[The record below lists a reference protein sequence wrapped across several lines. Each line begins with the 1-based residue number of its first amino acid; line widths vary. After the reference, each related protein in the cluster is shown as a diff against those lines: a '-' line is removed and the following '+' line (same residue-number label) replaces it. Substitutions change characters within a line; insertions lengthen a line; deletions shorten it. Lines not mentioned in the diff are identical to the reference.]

1 METVVDEII
10 TDKTISPAFQR
21 AVYQT
26 GWVTARAT
34 EIQQELTRGESKPF
48 DELVLHFGDPQG
60 FGQPPITS
68 MRQFLACLLCPN
80 CLDDPSYPVDV
91 KEKARRI
98 LKAKR
103 GCTISSYTDFVGL
116 RLVREDVAKFI
127 SRRDGYPADP
137 DDIILTNGGSIGIQI
152 GVEALGTSSLNNRGR
167 AGLMIPVPGF
177 YQYTARSIDFKFYK
191 IPYYLDEENNWNFN
205 TSELKRALDEAK
217 PHCTP
222 RGLVLVNPGN
232 PTGHVL
238 TYNTIRDVIKFCARE
253 KLVLFADEVYQ
264 ETLFTNEAQFHSC
277 KKVLRDL
284 GHEYIKFQLM
294 SIHSVSKGIYGE
306 CGLRGAYL
314 ELVAFSKEVK
324 RQFRNKLTPHSCP
337 STIGQAALSAMCNPP
352 QPGDESYEVFIKEK
366 MAILDSYQ
374 RKAKITTSMLNSL
387 EGMTCSEVTGALYA
401 FPRVHLPRKAI
412 EEAKLANCGPDE
424 FYCWQM
430 LEATGIT
437 PVCGYLFGQK
447 EGTHHFRLTILP
459 PEEKLVPMFD
469 RISKFHKEFMDKYK
483 DDNDNNKL

>member
-1 METVVDEII
+1 
-10 TDKTISPAFQR
+10 
-21 AVYQT
+21 
-26 GWVTARAT
+26 
-34 EIQQELTRGESKPF
+34 
-48 DELVLHFGDPQG
+48 
-60 FGQPPITS
+60 
-68 MRQFLACLLCPN
+68 
-80 CLDDPSYPVDV
+80 
-91 KEKARRI
+91 
-98 LKAKR
+98 
-103 GCTISSYTDFVGL
+103 
-116 RLVREDVAKFI
+116 
-127 SRRDGYPADP
+127 
-137 DDIILTNGGSIGIQI
+137 
-152 GVEALGTSSLNNRGR
+152 
-167 AGLMIPVPGF
+167 
-177 YQYTARSIDFKFYK
+177 
-191 IPYYLDEENNWNFN
+191 
-205 TSELKRALDEAK
+205 
-217 PHCTP
+217 
-222 RGLVLVNPGN
+222 
-232 PTGHVL
+232 L